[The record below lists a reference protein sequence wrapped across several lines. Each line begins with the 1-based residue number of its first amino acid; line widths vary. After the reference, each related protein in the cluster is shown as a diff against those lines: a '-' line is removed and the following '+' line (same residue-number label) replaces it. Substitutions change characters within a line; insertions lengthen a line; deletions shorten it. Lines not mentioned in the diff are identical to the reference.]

1 MAAPEPK
8 PKESEQMQQN
18 KGSKMLTILV
28 IFNMLLIVGL
38 IVYVVF
44 LKKEPEAKIITE
56 DGKMVSKQQQDEED
70 DKTKNEVGELYEM
83 KGIVVNLNEPGGT
96 RMLKVSLTLEHKAEK
111 LKDGLKKRDA
121 QLRNEIIIYLSG
133 LTYAQTIGV
142 SQKENILKVLK
153 KKINDVLVEGK
164 VRNIY
169 FNEFVVQ

>member
-1 MAAPEPK
+1 MAASE
-8 PKESEQMQQN
+8 PKESEQVQAN
-18 KGSKMLTILV
+18 KGSKMLTIIV
-28 IFNMLLIVGL
+28 IFNMLLIIGL
-38 IVYVVF
+38 AVYIIF
-44 LKKEPEAKIITE
+44 LKKDPEAKIITE
-56 DGKMVSKQQQDEED
+56 DGKMISKQQHEEED
-70 DKTKNEVGELYEM
+70 ENSKNEVGELYEM
-83 KGIVVNLNEPGGT
+83 RGIVVNLNEPGGT

-111 LKDGLKKRDA
+111 LKEALKKRDA
-121 QLRNEIIIYLSG
+121 QLRSEIIIYLSG

>member
-8 PKESEQMQQN
+8 ESEQVQAN
-18 KGSKMLTILV
+18 KGSKMLTIIV
-28 IFNMLLIVGL
+28 IFNMLLIIGL
-38 IVYVVF
+38 AIYIIF

-56 DGKMVSKQQQDEED
+56 DGKMISKQQHEEED
-70 DKTKNEVGELYEM
+70 ENSKNEVGELYEM
-83 KGIVVNLNEPGGT
+83 RGIVVNLNEPGGT
-96 RMLKVSLTLEHKAEK
+96 RMLKVSLTLEYKAEK
-111 LKDGLKKRDA
+111 LKEALKKRDA
-121 QLRNEIIIYLSG
+121 QLRSEIIIYLSG

-153 KKINDVLVEGK
+153 KKINDVLIEGK